1 MNALEVLS
9 LAPFV
14 PSGEDYAAS
23 RKFFADLG
31 FDETWE
37 NSGCAGFEC
46 GAARFIL
53 QNFVN
58 KEFAANFMVSIVV
71 PDLDSWWAAVNEKK
85 LEAVYVGV
93 RFAPPKNF
101 PWGREVHF
109 IDLAGVCWHVR
120 QPE

>member
-1 MNALEVLS
+1 MNALKVLS

-14 PSGEDYAAS
+14 PSGENYAES
-23 RKFFADLG
+23 RRFFGDLG

-37 NSGCAGFEC
+37 NGGCARFES

-71 PDLDSWWAAVNEKK
+71 PDLDLWWAAVIKK
-85 LEAVYVGV
+85 QLEEVYAGV
-93 RFAPPKNF
+93 RFAPPKDF

-120 QPE
+120 QTE